1 MATYDDVRHA
11 CLEYLREVEHAD
23 RGPTEDN
30 YKELAQG

>member
-23 RGPTEDN
+23 RGSIEKN
-30 YKELAQG
+30 YIERAQG